1 MVLGFWR
8 RWSTPFWL
16 SQLSQRFA
24 GAEEDGGTLLPLGNN
39 EDGVRVEVGP
49 SIRDGGPKLFGD
61 GGIKTENLLSEKAS
75 A

>member
-16 SQLSQRFA
+16 SQLSQRSA
-24 GAEEDGGTLLPLGNN
+24 GAEEDGDVLQVLGNN

-49 SIRDGGPKLFGD
+49 SIRDGGSKTFGD
-61 GGIKTENLLSEKAS
+61 A
-75 A
+75 